1 MKRILMGIALISLI
15 AMTACNNKKN
25 TKAPA
30 AGEQAVEFIRLN
42 VPLVVESAKVE
53 AAAALAG
60 NLVAASQSDA
70 GMIEYDLFKS
80 ETRPGWMLIYETWK
94 DQPSLDAHSAAPHF
108 TSLVPQ
114 IQSQGKMTI
123 EQFLQVENP
132 DKAGKGIRIN
142 CHFTAKDEAARAEV
156 IAKAKELVAAT
167 LANDAGVIEY
177 DILTSTTRPLELMI
191 YETWKD
197 QAALD
202 AHSASD
208 HFKRLVP
215 ALGALCSSVKA
226 ETFYR

>member
-1 MKRILMGIALISLI
+1 MKRILMGIALVSLVFV
-15 AMTACNNKKN
+15 ASCNNKK
-25 TKAPA
+25 TQQAPKA
-30 AGEQAVEFIRLN
+30 EDVEFIRLN
-42 VPLVVESAKVE
+42 VPLVVEPAKVD
-53 AAAALAG
+53 AAVALASE
-60 NLVAASQSDA
+60 LVAASQSDA
-70 GMIEYDLFKS
+70 GMIEYDLFRS
-80 ETRPGWMLIYETWK
+80 ETRPDWLLIYETWK
-94 DQPSLDAHSAAPHF
+94 DQPSLDVHSAAPHF

-114 IQSQGKMTI
+114 IQTQGQMTI
-123 EQFLQVENP
+123 EQFLQVANP
-132 DKAGKGIRIN
+132 DKAGKSLRIN
-142 CHFTAKDEAARAEV
+142 CHFVAKDEAAREQI

-215 ALGALCSSVKA
+215 ELGALCSSVKA